1 MTIRTQI
8 ANRVVGA
15 TSSLAD
21 SILEYIAES
30 QTGAARKRGSDIVT
44 ATPTI
49 ANTAVPFV
57 SALSELLT
65 RHVQQQ
71 PASIAIGTSDLLTTI
86 NYRELDALVRSA
98 MAQLSRIGL
107 KPGNTIALL
116 SDTRDAFVLGLLALT
131 FSGARVAP
139 LNPA

>member
-71 PASIAIGTSDLLTTI
+71 PARIAIGTSDLRTTI

-98 MAQLSRIGL
+98 ISQPSRFSFTRA
-107 KPGNTIALL
+107 NTI
-116 SDTRDAFVLGLLALT
+116 
-131 FSGARVAP
+131 P
-139 LNPA
+139 L